1 MILQIIE
8 SVLPMVGGEG
18 SSIYHS
24 WRFHFKILTTNKFFL
39 GTRYLFY
46 EISFSIFPLIEEQW
60 TIAAWKYV
68 CSDPLCCVY
77 IKNVYISVKSFN
89 SARYYISF
97 SSFQVFHCIGE
108 NSPTHLNCSCLPAQ
122 VRKQSCK
129 MSNLLHGPKS
139 SNQILPREMR
149 VNADIFSA
157 SNQQNRP

>member
-8 SVLPMVGGEG
+8 SVLPMVGGSG

-122 VRKQSCK
+122 VRKVLLEPAAPTAAILRFSLYAFYVIIFIFVLHHC
-129 MSNLLHGPKS
+129 NLS
-139 SNQILPREMR
+139 S
-149 VNADIFSA
+149 
-157 SNQQNRP
+157 